1 MFYHTGYKKA
11 ICRRE
16 FFLYLI
22 PLTNVEPP
30 CIAIFIAMTLP
41 GEKQTEINIL
51 AGSLFP
57 SLQLLHRND
66 PLRLAGATAF
76 FTTFALPPIVFILA
90 QLFGVLTGPRMIGRG
105 LIENLSQ
112 SLGKQGAQQVTEVI
126 SSIRGFSHNNY
137 VIIPGFVFLLFVA
150 TTLFNVIKNS
160 FEQIWEIKGREKQ
173 RIVAAFGSRLKS
185 FAVILL
191 VGILFFAELLLRSIE
206 TISGDYIQNIFGG
219 GSIYFKIVFS
229 EVTAVLIIS
238 TWFIILFQF
247 LTWGRPRWK
256 ASIIGGLLTG
266 ILFICGR
273 FILKAL
279 LVKGNV
285 GSLYGPSGSMV
296 LVLLFV
302 FYTSFILYFGACF
315 IKVYSD
321 KKGWTM
327 EFQKKDL
334 SIINEE
340 G

>member
-1 MFYHTGYKKA
+1 
-11 ICRRE
+11 
-16 FFLYLI
+16 
-22 PLTNVEPP
+22 
-30 CIAIFIAMTLP
+30 MTAP
-41 GEKQTEINIL
+41 AKKQTEISML
-51 AGSLFP
+51 TGSLLP
-57 SLQLLHRND
+57 SLQLLGRHD

-90 QLFGVLTGPRMIGRG
+90 QLFGLLTGRKMIGKG

-112 SLGKQGAQQVTEVI
+112 SLGNQGAQQVTEVI
-126 SSIRGFSHNNY
+126 RSIRGFSQNNY
-137 VIIPGFVFLLFVA
+137 VIIPGFIFLIFVA
-150 TTLFNVIKNS
+150 TTLFKVIKDS
-160 FEQIWEIKGREKQ
+160 FEQIWEIKQREKQ
-173 RIVAAFGSRLKS
+173 SIAGGLGSRLKS

-206 TISGDYIQNIFGG
+206 TISGDYIQKIFGG

-247 LTWGRPRWK
+247 LTKGHPRWK

-266 ILFICGR
+266 ILFIGGR

-279 LVKGNV
+279 LLKGNV
-285 GSLYGPSGSMV
+285 GSIYGPSGSMV

-321 KKGWTM
+321 KKRWVM
-327 EFQKKDL
+327 EFPKKDL

-340 G
+340 

>member
-1 MFYHTGYKKA
+1 M
-11 ICRRE
+11 
-16 FFLYLI
+16 
-22 PLTNVEPP
+22 NVEPP
-30 CIAIFIAMTLP
+30 CIATFIAMIAP
-41 GEKQTEINIL
+41 DQKQTEIRML
-51 AGSLFP
+51 AGSLLP
-57 SLQLLHRND
+57 SLHLLRRND

-90 QLFGVLTGPRMIGRG
+90 QLFGLLTGRKMIGRG

-126 SSIRGFSHNNY
+126 RSIRGFSQNNY
-137 VIIPGFVFLLFVA
+137 VIIPGFIFLLFVA
-150 TTLFNVIKNS
+150 TTLFNVIKSS
-160 FEQIWEIKGREKQ
+160 FEQIWEIRRKEKQ
-173 RIVAAFGSRLKS
+173 SIVGGLGSRLKS

-206 TISGDYIQNIFGG
+206 TISGDYIQKIFGG

-229 EVTAVLIIS
+229 EVTAVFIIS

-247 LTWGRPRWK
+247 LTQGRPRWK
-256 ASIIGGLLTG
+256 VSIIGGLLTG
-266 ILFICGR
+266 ILFIGGR

-279 LVKGNV
+279 LLKGNV
-285 GSLYGPSGSMV
+285 SSLYGPSGSMV

-321 KKGWTM
+321 KKGWGM
-327 EFQKKDL
+327 EFEKKNVPAL
-334 SIINEE
+334 NK